1 MSLIEVSHL
10 RKEYSNA
17 IPLKDVN
24 ATIDKGEVISIIGP
38 SGTGKSTFL
47 RCLNRLETPTSGSI
61 IVDGVNVCDKNAD
74 LPALRR
80 KMGMVFQSFNLFE
93 NMLIAENIMHGPVKL
108 LGVSRQDAFDR
119 AMELLGVVGLKDKY
133 LQYPHELSGGQKQRV
148 AIARAL
154 AMDPDILL
162 FDEPTSALDPTMVGE
177 VLTVMKSLAS
187 EQGLTMIVVTHEM
200 SFARD
205 VSSRV
210 FYMDQGV
217 VWEEGTPQ
225 QIFYNPLK
233 KETRDFVFR
242 LRSWNQ
248 VAESIDYDLPGLLNS
263 LQVFCTNNHVSVA
276 LSNACEMV
284 VEELLVQRFT
294 PLAKRLNVSRPN
306 IAFSLMVT
314 QEGAD
319 PVLEIDCSDLIAAGA
334 TEEDLTTTEDIISA
348 SLINGL
354 TARKTKEGSTLL
366 TYEIKPKR
374 D

>member
-1 MSLIEVSHL
+1 
-10 RKEYSNA
+10 
-17 IPLKDVN
+17 
-24 ATIDKGEVISIIGP
+24 
-38 SGTGKSTFL
+38 
-47 RCLNRLETPTSGSI
+47 
-61 IVDGVNVCDKNAD
+61 
-74 LPALRR
+74 
-80 KMGMVFQSFNLFE
+80 
-93 NMLIAENIMHGPVKL
+93 
-108 LGVSRQDAFDR
+108 
-119 AMELLGVVGLKDKY
+119 
-133 LQYPHELSGGQKQRV
+133 
-148 AIARAL
+148 
-154 AMDPDILL
+154 
-162 FDEPTSALDPTMVGE
+162 MVGE

-217 VWEEGTPQ
+217 VWEDGTPQ

-334 TEEDLTTTEDIISA
+334 TEKDLTTTEDIISA

-354 TARKTKEGSTLL
+354 TARRTKEGSTLL